1 MASIVTEPRAS
12 TGTRLISLLY
22 VARGLRGFGD
32 GFAIIILPA
41 YMTALGY
48 DAVAVGIVATASL
61 LGTAL
66 LTLMV
71 GWIAPRH
78 DLRAMLIFGAGL
90 MAATG
95 LAFPNAEDF
104 VLIALVAFVGTI
116 NPSAGDLGVLVPL
129 EHAMLAKSAAD
140 EKRTQVFARYSLIGA
155 LCA

>member
-41 YMTALGY
+41 YMTALGF

-66 LTLMV
+66 LTLAI
-71 GWIAPRH
+71 GWIAPRF
-78 DLRAMLIFGAGL
+78 DLRALLLFGAAL
-90 MAATG
+90 MTATG
-95 LAFPNAEDF
+95 LAFPNVEHLT
-104 VLIALVAFVGTI
+104 LIALT
-116 NPSAGDLGVLVPL
+116 
-129 EHAMLAKSAAD
+129 
-140 EKRTQVFARYSLIGA
+140 
-155 LCA
+155 